1 MKTLWQDMRYGLRTL
16 LAKPG
21 FTLVAVATL
30 ALGIGA
36 TSTIFSFVNGILLR
50 PLPYQDPERLVL
62 IDETAVKRGAP
73 SMGVSFPNF
82 VDWREQNEVFSGVA
96 AYDDRSFS
104 LTGGSGEPEQLPG
117 GIVSANTFEIL
128 GVPPSLGRSFRP
140 EEDGPDQADVV
151 ILSHG
156 LWERRFGANPGV
168 INQSIIVNNRA
179 RTVIGV
185 MPLGFKFPETAELW
199 IPLTPEVSGWT
210 RNDHG
215 IRAVGRLKD
224 GMSLEQ
230 AQADMSAVARHI
242 EEQNPVTNEGSGIS
256 LIPLRDALIGG
267 YRKALLLLLGVVGL
281 VLAVACANVA
291 NLLLARA
298 SARQKEIAVRAALG
312 ASRWRVFRQLLTESF
327 LLGAAGGA
335 LGLLLASW
343 GLDLLLAAIPVDLP
357 FWMKFTVD
365 WRVLGFAAGTALL
378 TSLVFG
384 VAPALQASRI
394 DLNKTLKEGGRG
406 GAGASRHPLRRALV
420 ISEVALSLILLIS
433 AGLMMR
439 SFLRLQQVNPGL
451 NAENVLTL
459 RVSLPS
465 AKYDVPEKR
474 QDFFK
479 QLLER
484 TRALP
489 GVQSAGAISYL
500 PLGGDG
506 WGRSLTVEGYP
517 VLPVGQAPSINHCV
531 VTPDYFRAMGITLLA
546 GRDIADTDTRDS
558 AKVVIVD
565 ERLAREYW
573 PNESALGKRIRF
585 GPPEGN
591 EPWHTIVGVVG
602 EVKHASLNLPER
614 KSVYLPHAQ
623 VTIGGMALAVRTRG
637 NPESL
642 AAAVRSQVRE
652 LDPNQPVTAVRTMSE
667 ILSRSVWQPR
677 LYAILFGVF
686 ASVALLLASVGIYGV
701 MSYTVTQRTHEIGIR
716 MALGA
721 QRGDVLRLV
730 IRQGMW
736 LALIG
741 VVIGVLASLALT
753 GLMQSLLFGIGTT
766 DPVTFASVA
775 ALLSAAAL
783 VACYIPARRAT
794 KVDPMIALR
803 YE

>member
-1 MKTLWQDMRYGLRTL
+1 MQTLWQDLRYGIRTL

-21 FTLVAVATL
+21 FALVAIVTL

-50 PLPYQDPERLVL
+50 PLPYENSERLVL
-62 IDETAVKRGAP
+62 LDEAAPKRGIP

-82 VDWREQNEVFSGVA
+82 VDWREQNGVFAGVA
-96 AYDDRSFS
+96 AYDDRSFA
-104 LTGGSGEPEQLPG
+104 LTGGGEPEQLSG
-117 GIVSANTFEIL
+117 GIVSHNIFVIL
-128 GVPPSLGRSFRP
+128 GVAPMLGRKFRP
-140 EEDGPDQADVV
+140 EEDGPDQSDVV

-156 LWERRFGANPGV
+156 LWERRFGADSG
-168 INQSIIVNNRA
+168 IIGQSIIVNNRA
-179 RTVIGV
+179 RVVVGV

-199 IPLTPEVSGWT
+199 IPLTPEVRNWT

-215 IRAVGRLKD
+215 ISAVGRLKP
-224 GMSLEQ
+224 GVTLEQ
-230 AQADMSAVARHI
+230 AQADINAVARRI
-242 EEQNPVTNEGSGIS
+242 EELHPVTNEGMGVS
-256 LIPLRDALIGG
+256 LIPLRDGLVGDF
-267 YRKALLLLLGVVGL
+267 RKALLLLLGVVGL

-298 SARQKEIAVRAALG
+298 SARQREIAVRAALG

-327 LLGAAGGA
+327 LLGVTGGA
-335 LGLLLASW
+335 LGLVLALW

-357 FWMKFTVD
+357 FWMKFNLD

-378 TSLVFG
+378 TSLFFG
-384 VAPALQASRI
+384 VAPALQAARI
-394 DLNKTLKEGGRG
+394 DLNETLKEGGRG
-406 GAGASRHPLRRALV
+406 GAGASRHRLRRALV
-420 ISEVALSLILLIS
+420 IAEVALSLILLIG
-433 AGLMMR
+433 AGLMTR

-465 AKYDVPEKR
+465 AKYDAPEKR

-489 GVQSAGAISYL
+489 GVQAAGAISNL
-500 PLGGDG
+500 PLGGG
-506 WGRSLTVEGYP
+506 SLGRSLTVEDYP
-517 VLPVGQAPSINHCV
+517 VLSVGQTPLVNNCV
-531 VTPDYFRAMGITLLA
+531 ITPNYFGAIGITLLT
-546 GRDIADTDTRDS
+546 GRDFTNADARDA
-558 AKVVIVD
+558 AKVTIID

-573 PNESALGKRIRF
+573 PNESPLGKRIRF
-585 GPPEGN
+585 GPPEDN

-602 EVKHASLNLPER
+602 EVKHESLNLTRR

-623 VTIGGMALAVRTRG
+623 ISIGGMALAVRTRAY
-637 NPESL
+637 PESL
-642 AAAVRSQVRE
+642 AAAIRDQVKE

-667 ILSRSVWQPR
+667 VISRSVWQPR

-686 ASVALLLASVGIYGV
+686 AAVALLLASVGIYGV
-701 MSYTVTQRTHEIGIR
+701 MSYTVAQRTHEIGIR

-721 QRGDVLRLV
+721 GRGDVLRLV
-730 IRQGMW
+730 ITQGMW
-736 LALIG
+736 LVLVG
-741 VVIGVLASLALT
+741 VGIGVLASLALT
-753 GLMQSLLFGIGTT
+753 RLMQSLLFGVGAT
-766 DPVTFASVA
+766 DPVTFAGVTV
-775 ALLSAAAL
+775 LLAAAAL
-783 VACYIPARRAT
+783 IACYVPARRAT

>member
-1 MKTLWQDMRYGLRTL
+1 MQTLWQDLRYGLRTL

-21 FTLVAVATL
+21 FTLVAIITL

-50 PLPYQDPERLVL
+50 PLPYEDAERLVL
-62 IDETAVKRGAP
+62 LDETAPKRGVT

-82 VDWREQNEVFSGVA
+82 VDWREQNQVFAGIA
-96 AYDDRSFS
+96 AYDDRSFA
-104 LTGGSGEPEQLPG
+104 LTGGGEPEQLSG
-117 GIVSANTFEIL
+117 GIVSHNTFEIL
-128 GVPPSLGRSFRP
+128 GVTPMLGRTFRP
-140 EEDGPDQADVV
+140 EEDGPDQSDVV

-156 LWERRFGANPGV
+156 LWERRFGANSG
-168 INQSIIVNNRA
+168 IIGQKIVVNNRA

-199 IPLTPEVSGWT
+199 IPLTPEVKNWT

-215 IRAVGRLKD
+215 ISAVGRLKLSV
-224 GMSLEQ
+224 SLEQ
-230 AQADMSAVARHI
+230 AQADINAVARGI
-242 EEQNPVTNEGSGIS
+242 EEQHPVTNEGMGVN
-256 LIPLRDALIGG
+256 LIPLRDGLVGDF
-267 YRKALLLLLGVVGL
+267 RKALLLLLGVVGL
-281 VLAVACANVA
+281 VLMIACANVA

-298 SARQKEIAVRAALG
+298 SARQREIAVRAALG

-327 LLGAAGGA
+327 LLGASGGV
-335 LGLLLASW
+335 LGLVLALW

-357 FWMKFTVD
+357 FWMKFNLD

-378 TSLVFG
+378 TSLIFG
-384 VAPALQASRI
+384 VAPALQAARI
-394 DLNKTLKEGGRG
+394 DLNETLKEGGRG
-406 GAGASRHPLRRALV
+406 GAGAGPHRLRRALV
-420 ISEVALSLILLIS
+420 VAEVALSLILLIG
-433 AGLMMR
+433 AGLMAQ

-459 RVSLPS
+459 RVALPS
-465 AKYDVPEKR
+465 AKYDAPEKR

-489 GVQSAGAISYL
+489 GVESAGAISYL
-500 PLGGDG
+500 PLSGGG
-506 WGRSLTVEGYP
+506 WGRSITIEDHP
-517 VLPVGQAPSINHCV
+517 VLSVGQAPAINHCV
-531 VTPDYFRAMGITLLA
+531 ITPNYFRAMGITLLA
-546 GRDIADTDTRDS
+546 GRDFTDVDARD
-558 AKVVIVD
+558 ALKVTIID

-573 PNESALGKRIRF
+573 PNENPLGKRVRF
-585 GPPEGN
+585 GPPEDN

-602 EVKHASLNLPER
+602 EVKHESLNLTQR

-623 VTIGGMALAVRTRG
+623 VSIGGMALAVRTRA

-642 AAAVRSQVRE
+642 AAAVREQVRE

-667 ILSRSVWQPR
+667 VVSRSVWQPR
-677 LYAILFGVF
+677 LYTILFGVF
-686 ASVALLLASVGIYGV
+686 AGVALLLASVGIYGV
-701 MSYTVTQRTHEIGIR
+701 MSYAVSQRTREIGIR

-736 LALIG
+736 LVLIG
-741 VVIGVLASLALT
+741 VGIGVLASLLLT
-753 GLMQSLLFGIGTT
+753 GLMQSLLFGVGAT
-766 DPVTFASVA
+766 DPVTFAGVA
-775 ALLSAAAL
+775 VLLAAAAL
-783 VACYIPARRAT
+783 IACYIPARRAT
-794 KVDPMIALR
+794 KVDPMVALR

>member
-1 MKTLWQDMRYGLRTL
+1 MKTLWQDTRYGLRTL

-21 FTLVAVATL
+21 FTLVAVITL

-50 PLPYQDPERLVL
+50 PLPYQDSERLVL
-62 IDETAVKRGAP
+62 IDETAVKRGNS

-82 VDWREQNEVFSGVA
+82 VDWREQNQVFAGVA
-96 AYDDRSFS
+96 AYDDRSFA
-104 LTGGSGEPEQLPG
+104 LTGGGEPEQLSG
-117 GIVSANTFEIL
+117 AIVSDNTFEIL
-128 GVPPSLGRSFRP
+128 GVKPMLGRTFRP
-140 EEDGPDQADVV
+140 EEDGPDQSDVA

-156 LWERRFGANPGV
+156 LWERRFGANSG
-168 INQSIIVNNRA
+168 IIGQSIVVNNRA

-199 IPLTPEVSGWT
+199 IPLTPEMKGWT

-215 IRAVGRLKD
+215 ISAVGRLKP
-224 GMSLEQ
+224 GVTLEQ
-230 AQADMSAVARHI
+230 AQADMNAVARRI
-242 EEQNPVTNEGSGIS
+242 EEQHPVTNEGMGVN
-256 LIPLRDALIGG
+256 LIPLRDGLVGD

-298 SARQKEIAVRAALG
+298 SVRQRELAVRAALG
-312 ASRWRVFRQLLTESF
+312 ASRWRVFRQLLTESL
-327 LLGAAGGA
+327 LLGVTGGV
-335 LGLLLASW
+335 LGLLLALW

-357 FWMKFTVD
+357 FWMKFNLD
-365 WRVLGFAAGTALL
+365 WRVLGFAAGMSLL
-378 TSLVFG
+378 TSLIFG
-384 VAPALQASRI
+384 VAPALQAARI
-394 DLNKTLKEGGRG
+394 DLNETLKEGGRG
-406 GAGASRHPLRRALV
+406 GAGASRHRLRRALV
-420 ISEVALSLILLIS
+420 IAEVALSLILLIS
-433 AGLMMR
+433 AGLMTR

-465 AKYDVPEKR
+465 AKYDMPEKR

-500 PLGGDG
+500 PLSGGG
-506 WGRSLTVEGYP
+506 WGRSLTVEDHP
-517 VLPVGQAPSINHCV
+517 VLSVGQAPSINHCV
-531 VTPDYFRAMGITLLA
+531 ITPDYFRAMGITLLT
-546 GRDIADTDTRDS
+546 GRDFTDADARDA
-558 AKVVIVD
+558 AKVTIID

-573 PNESALGKRIRF
+573 PLESPLGKRVRF
-585 GPPEGN
+585 GPPEDN

-602 EVKHASLNLPER
+602 EVKHESLNLTRR

-623 VTIGGMALAVRTRG
+623 VSIGGMALAVRTQA

-642 AAAVRSQVRE
+642 AAAVRNQVKE

-667 ILSRSVWQPR
+667 VISRSVWQPR

-686 ASVALLLASVGIYGV
+686 AAVALLLASVGIYGV
-701 MSYTVTQRTHEIGIR
+701 MSYAVTQRTHEIGIR

-721 QRGDVLRLV
+721 QRGDVLRLI

-736 LALIG
+736 LALVG
-741 VVIGVLASLALT
+741 VGIGVLASLALT
-753 GLMQSLLFGIGTT
+753 RLMQSLLFGVGAT
-766 DPVTFASVA
+766 DPVTFAGVTV
-775 ALLSAAAL
+775 LLAAAAL
-783 VACYIPARRAT
+783 IACYVPARRAT
-794 KVDPMIALR
+794 KVDPMVALR